1 MRKLLPAICALAILI
16 GTPAF
21 AADSASCL
29 RRNDVRDWSSTG
41 HKTLLLESYSHR
53 KVQLKLTGNCAGF
66 GPYDSFQIT
75 GPLQTAASCIVEG
88 ETDEEREKATRE
100 ALAEMRVDVGRP
112 AERGAGDEFLFA
124 EAFGEFHQGGEAFDG
139 GV

>member
-21 AADSASCL
+21 AADSASCV
-29 RRNDVRDWSSTG
+29 RRNDIRDWSSTG

-88 ETDEEREKATRE
+88 DIVRTRWAGE
-100 ALAEMRVDVGRP
+100 PGLCTVVSVTPYSGELHP
-112 AERGAGDEFLFA
+112 PGAHHQ
-124 EAFGEFHQGGEAFDG
+124 AF
-139 GV
+139 

>member
-21 AADSASCL
+21 AADSASCV
-29 RRNDVRDWSSTG
+29 RRNDIRDWSSTG

-88 ETDEEREKATRE
+88 DIVRTRW
-100 ALAEMRVDVGRP
+100 
-112 AERGAGDEFLFA
+112 AGEPGLCTVVSVA
-124 EAFGEFHQGGEAFDG
+124 PYGGELHPPGAHHLAF
-139 GV
+139 